1 MPEGWRTK
9 AGLLSR
15 ALIDNGRGTAF
26 SLKCRLT
33 NTLRKYVKINSSIR
47 IETCLAAHYVVDK
60 AFTESFLH
68 RGGEVGEVV
77 GPAAP
82 AQRLASALAL
92 ETNSETFFRTIRN
105 AVSVDAAGARREI
118 PCPVVG
124 GGVQSYLE
132 LRAGLHLPG
141 PELQR
146 PLKTSHVCSIVIL
159 SRMMPVFHYT
169 FIE

>member
-68 RGGEVGEVV
+68 RGGEVV

-92 ETNSETFFRTIRN
+92 ETNSEAFFRTIRN
-105 AVSVDAAGARREI
+105 AVSVDADGDRREI

-124 GGVQSYLE
+124 GGVQRYLE

-146 PLKTSHVCSIVIL
+146 PRRTAHVRSIVIL
-159 SRMMPVFHYT
+159 SRMKPFFHYT